1 MIQRTIKK
9 YVIDSLDL
17 YPVIVLT
24 GARQV
29 GKSTLAISLQKE
41 FDFHY
46 VSLDDIDNRRMA
58 IDDPKLFIQYHGY
71 PLIIDEIQYAPI
83 LLEVIE
89 SICIKRE
96 LNKRNQLVYLY

>member
-29 GKSTLAISLQKE
+29 GKSTLAISLQEE

-46 VSLDDIDNRRMA
+46 VSLDDIDNRR
-58 IDDPKLFIQYHGY
+58 GY
-71 PLIIDEIQYAPI
+71 
-83 LLEVIE
+83 
-89 SICIKRE
+89 
-96 LNKRNQLVYLY
+96 